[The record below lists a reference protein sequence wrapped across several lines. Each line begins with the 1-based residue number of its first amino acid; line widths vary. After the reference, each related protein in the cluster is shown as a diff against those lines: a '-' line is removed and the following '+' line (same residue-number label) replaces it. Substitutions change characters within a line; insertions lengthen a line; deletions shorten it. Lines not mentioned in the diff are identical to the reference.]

1 MRSLALFLIGESIH
15 HRTPR
20 VVRSDE
26 GQFSQQAHLSLTWQT
41 PLEMDLNIILFMH
54 FFRFDNYLKIFW
66 SRSNIFNIWWQISYG
81 GNSSE
86 VLNFFLMKSANP
98 AISPP
103 KLFISRVNLFR
114 TFRDNPNKH
123 FFLLDLGFGNK
134 SKSAVS
140 KKCASSIHLK
150 S

>member
-1 MRSLALFLIGESIH
+1 
-15 HRTPR
+15 
-20 VVRSDE
+20 
-26 GQFSQQAHLSLTWQT
+26 
-41 PLEMDLNIILFMH
+41 MDPNIILFMH
-54 FFRFDNYLKIFW
+54 FFPFDNYFKIFW
-66 SRSNIFNIWWQISYG
+66 SRSIILNIRWQISFG
-81 GNSSE
+81 GNSSDALIPQ